1 MNTHPS
7 YTLGARPETG
17 RTLRAWAVLSHGTFS
32 GLIFLTDVALIVA
45 MSCFTGVAYH
55 LAAYGEPG
63 SIPSFVQVGVL
74 AASLFAVSNAFR
86 GEYRLANF
94 FAFRPHGR
102 RTVRL
107 WNVTFVCLLVLGFL
121 AQISVGY
128 SRGSIVLF
136 YIATFA
142 GLIVLRFAIVRL
154 TALALAGLVSA
165 QRISSSA
172 PAPMSAPSST
182 ATSRGRS
189 APVSSAA
196 AFSPRSRQPPRH
208 RSGGQRSI
216 AILPRLS
223 PASAASSSMR
233 SSC

>member
-17 RTLRAWAVLSHGTFS
+17 RTLRAWAVLSRGTFS

-128 SRGSIVLF
+128 C
-136 YIATFA
+136 
-142 GLIVLRFAIVRL
+142 
-154 TALALAGLVSA
+154 
-165 QRISSSA
+165 
-172 PAPMSAPSST
+172 P
-182 ATSRGRS
+182 
-189 APVSSAA
+189 
-196 AFSPRSRQPPRH
+196 
-208 RSGGQRSI
+208 RSGGRTAPSGRAFQLCRPARPDAGS
-216 AILPRLS
+216 APRA
-223 PASAASSSMR
+223 PARAH
-233 SSC
+233 

>member
-17 RTLRAWAVLSHGTFS
+17 RALRAWAVLSRGTFS

-55 LAAYGEPG
+55 LTVYGEPG
-63 SIPSFVQVGVL
+63 SVPSFVEVGVL

-121 AQISVGY
+121 AHTSVDY
-128 SRGSIVLF
+128 SRGWIVLF

-142 GLIVLRFAIVRL
+142 GLIVLRSAFVRL
-154 TALALAGLVSA
+154 TALARSAGLISA
-165 QRISSSA
+165 QRIFLSA
-172 PAPMSAPSST
+172 PAPMSGRSCT

-189 APVSSAA
+189 AP
-196 AFSPRSRQPPRH
+196 
-208 RSGGQRSI
+208 
-216 AILPRLS
+216 L
-223 PASAASSSMR
+223 
-233 SSC
+233 